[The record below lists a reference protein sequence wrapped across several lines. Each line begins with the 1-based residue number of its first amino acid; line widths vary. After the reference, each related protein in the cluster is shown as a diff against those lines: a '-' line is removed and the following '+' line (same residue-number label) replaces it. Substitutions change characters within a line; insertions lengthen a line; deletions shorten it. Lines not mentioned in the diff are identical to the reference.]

1 MRVIAIVPSFVGEVE
16 HFAHVVATVKTAT
29 VVCDAVELVLGGRAL
44 TWMG

>member
-1 MRVIAIVPSFVGEVE
+1 MRVIAIVPSIVGEVE
-16 HFAHVVATVKTAT
+16 DFAHVVATVKTTT

>member
-1 MRVIAIVPSFVGEVE
+1 MRVIAVVPSVVGKVE
-16 HFAHVVATVKTAT
+16 HFAHVVAAVKTTT